1 MKTLIELNI
10 DLFLISCGI
19 LFFILRYHVHLHI
32 EYQPRQRS
40 RRNPRRVT
48 PVPAPIVES
57 TPVSAKIRADLESA
71 LRNMGCT
78 EKEAKERAGQAI
90 ADGPGDFDALIL
102 RAMRASTSPRRHS

>member
-1 MKTLIELNI
+1 MKTLVEINS
-10 DLFLISCGI
+10 LFFLLSAGI
-19 LFFILRYHVHLHI
+19 LAFILRYHVHLHI

-48 PVPAPIVES
+48 PVPAPIVEFS
-57 TPVSAKIRADLESA
+57 PVSAKMRVDLESA

-78 EKEAKERAGQAI
+78 EKEAKERAAQAI

-102 RAMRASTSPRRHS
+102 RAMRASTSPRRRS